1 MMADIRQATMVD
13 IPAIQACD
21 LLCFPEEDPW
31 DYYLYE
37 EYIDFWPRL
46 VYVAEDSGNGC
57 IVGFV
62 FAQVD
67 GEGTETHGYIANLGV
82 LPTHRKSGIAQKLMD
97 AAQNALVQEYG
108 CEYVSLHVRT
118 SNHAAISLFT
128 EKLGYNYAI
137 AANFYRNGEDAYV
150 MRKQLQGKLTDH
162 LGHGLFIAVAG
173 RILLLLQNC
182 C

>member
-1 MMADIRQATMVD
+1 MADIRQATMFD
-13 IPAIQACD
+13 IPGIQACD
-21 LLCFPEEDPW
+21 LLCFPGEDPR
-31 DYYLYE
+31 DYFLYE
-37 EYIDFWPRL
+37 EYIVFWPRL
-46 VYVAEDSGNGC
+46 VYVAEDRGNGC

-62 FAQVD
+62 FGQVD
-67 GEGTETHGYIANLGV
+67 GEGNETHGYIANLGV
-82 LPTHRKSGIAQKLMD
+82 LPTHRKLGIAQKLMD
-97 AAQNALVQEYG
+97 AAQNALVKEFG

-118 SNHAAISLFT
+118 SNQAAISLYT

-150 MRKQLQGKLTDH
+150 MRKQLQENQTDH
-162 LGHGLFIAVAG
+162 LGHRILMAVAV